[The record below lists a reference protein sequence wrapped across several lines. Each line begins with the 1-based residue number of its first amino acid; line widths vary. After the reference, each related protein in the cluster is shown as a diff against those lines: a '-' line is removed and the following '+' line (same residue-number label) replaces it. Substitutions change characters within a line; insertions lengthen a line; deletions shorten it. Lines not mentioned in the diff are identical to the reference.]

1 MPSAHTIPTT
11 VDEER
16 SFALAFI
23 ESQPDRDALRPE
35 DLVRVNLDVPS
46 AVATALGALPEVMAV
61 RADVEKHL
69 PAFDLKHF
77 DWLQTYTMALSHA
90 FAQSKSSTPEADKLP
105 ELNVEGT
112 ALRDNFLVDL
122 TTLARRGL
130 VNSAAFNVC
139 KGYTGYKNVATEL
152 QVLVNVARGSWSQ
165 IEGKCGISLE
175 ELDRADKIAA
185 HMLRLVGLREQAPEM
200 VAAAAE
206 ERDRAFTLFVR
217 SYEQVR
223 RAVLFLR
230 WDEDDA
236 DEIAPSLYAGRR
248 RGGTEIKKED
258 PPAPVAVAPTPV
270 VPNASA
276 TTPATP
282 LAGPNA
288 SPTPANPAIPAGG
301 PFVD

>member
-1 MPSAHTIPTT
+1 MPSENNIPTT

-16 SFALAFI
+16 SFAAAFA

-35 DLVRVNLDVPS
+35 ELVRVNLDVPS
-46 AVATALGALPEVMAV
+46 AVATALGALPEIMAL

-69 PAFDLKHF
+69 PTFELMWIDRFH
-77 DWLQTYTMALSHA
+77 TYTMALSHA
-90 FAQSKSSTPEADKLP
+90 FAQCKSSLEELDDLP
-105 ELNVEGT
+105 ELNIEGT
-112 ALRDNFLVDL
+112 ALRDNFHADMA
-122 TTLARRGL
+122 TLARRGFI
-130 VNSAAFNVC
+130 NPDAFKSC

-152 QVLVNVARGSWSQ
+152 QVLASVARGSWTR
-165 IEGKCGISLE
+165 IEGKCGITLK
-175 ELDRADKIAA
+175 ELDRADKIVA
-185 HMLRLVGLREQAPEM
+185 HMLRLVGLREQAPEI

-223 RAVLFLR
+223 RAVLYLR

-248 RGGTEIKKED
+248 RNGTVNKPED
-258 PPAPVAVAPTPV
+258 QPAPIVVAPTPV
-270 VPNASA
+270 APNAPPA
-276 TTPATP
+276 APATP
-282 LAGPNA
+282 TV
-288 SPTPANPAIPAGG
+288 PTGG